1 MATSDKDN
9 DFLDY
14 NLPQNAYVAFDA
26 VSLKDYI
33 VNRLNTNEKFTD
45 QNYDGSKLSG
55 CYRHNSIFISCSFIL
70 LKQYSFRG

>member
-33 VNRLNTNEKFTD
+33 VNRLNNNEKFII
-45 QNYDGSKLSG
+45 NNFRLSPKLKVE
-55 CYRHNSIFISCSFIL
+55 YFLHKKN
-70 LKQYSFRG
+70 